1 MHLMRFLKDQ
11 PRRDRLKGNAN
22 PLLRRRVAAGLTQD
36 NAMALYRAKIG
47 PVSRR
52 TWQYWEKKKKNSDI
66 PPGAF
71 LIF

>member
-1 MHLMRFLKDQ
+1 MRFLKDQ

-22 PLLRRRVAAGLTQD
+22 LLLRRRVAAGMTQD
-36 NAMALYRAKIG
+36 RATALYRLKIG
-47 PVSRR
+47 PVARR
-52 TWQYWEKKKKNSDI
+52 TWQAWEKKKKFSDI